1 MGQNYYVI
9 LNNQKNRNIFYFLFF
24 LSNIVGLITQVDFL

>member
-9 LNNQKNRNIFYFLFF
+9 LNNQKNRNIFYLLFF
-24 LSNIVGLITQVDFL
+24 LPNIVGLNTGNDFL